1 MDWEI
6 FFNNTDVFNNTY
18 VFNFFLNNGD
28 VENYGSFKSFGFIY
42 IYIDDKIIFSKYNF
56 MVPSVYATATV

>member
-28 VENYGSFKSFGFIY
+28 VENCGSFKSFGFIY
-42 IYIDDKIIFSKYNF
+42 IYRLR
-56 MVPSVYATATV
+56 V